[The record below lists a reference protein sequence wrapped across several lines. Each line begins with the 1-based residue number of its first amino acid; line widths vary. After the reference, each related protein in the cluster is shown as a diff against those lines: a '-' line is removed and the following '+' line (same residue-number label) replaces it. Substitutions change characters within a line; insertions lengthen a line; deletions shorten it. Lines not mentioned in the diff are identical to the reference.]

1 MNSSRTLWMGNIEN
15 WMNKKFILSIFE
27 SISKKIIY
35 LPSKILDIIPI
46 KINLLI
52 KEDKKSSCFI
62 EFDSQKTASAVLKKY
77 NNQTINNVKLKLNW
91 VNSHNSNNKNKEQN
105 NINKYTVYL
114 FYNYFRFL

>member
-27 SISKKIIY
+27 SISKNSLINLY
-35 LPSKILDIIPI
+35 KILDIIPI

-62 EFDSQKTASAVLKKY
+62 EFDSQKTASTVLRKY

-91 VNSHNSNNKNKEQN
+91 VNSHNSNNKNQEQN
-105 NINKYTVYL
+105 NIKKYTVY
-114 FYNYFRFL
+114 FFFIII

>member
-27 SISKKIIY
+27 SISKNLLIKLY
-35 LPSKILDIIPI
+35 KILDIIPI

-62 EFDSQKTASAVLKKY
+62 EFDCPKTASTVLKKY

-91 VNSHNSNNKNKEQN
+91 VNSHNSNNKNQEQN
-105 NINKYTVYL
+105 NIKKYTVY
-114 FYNYFRFL
+114 FFL